1 MRANQSCLRCGSRW
15 RGCLVI
21 AVASLVAAAAMPL
34 NEAEAQSREY
44 YNGATGGRGSPS
56 PPPYQRPYGNQRQQ
70 SETDGLLEDA
80 LADLSRGR
88 LREARRLLEL
98 VIEGFPNSPAAD
110 EARRLLAPIYAGG
123 RGPGPGL
130 PAPLPANPST
140 NPSWSNAVNG
150 NAERA
155 DPVRPASA
163 PLGQSRDATA
173 ERQWQTEVRRVRAL
187 DQEFRANVGDR
198 VFFSE
203 ASVELGSRSRVVL
216 AAQAGWL
223 KRYPELTIAI
233 EAHSDDQGSR
243 EFNDELAR
251 RRADAVRDRL
261 IEEGVEPTRIRVN
274 PMGREKPVAACSEA
288 ACAAQNRRA
297 VTQLAEP
304 EVRAT
309 TAPRAAIDGSRQN

>member
-1 MRANQSCLRCGSRW
+1 M
-15 RGCLVI
+15 
-21 AVASLVAAAAMPL
+21 ASFAAAAAMPL
-34 NEAEAQSREY
+34 SEVKAQSREY
-44 YNGATGGRGSPS
+44 YSGGAGERRYPTAPA
-56 PPPYQRPYGNQRQQ
+56 YQRPYGYQRQQ

-80 LADLSRGR
+80 MADLSRGR

-123 RGPGPGL
+123 RDPGPSVGL
-130 PAPLPANPST
+130 PAPQPAGPS
-140 NPSWSNAVNG
+140 VNQRWG
-150 NAERA
+150 NTANSEAERA

-163 PLGQSRDATA
+163 PLGQSPDATS
-173 ERQWQTEVRRVRAL
+173 ERQWQTEVRRVRVL

-223 KRYPELTIAI
+223 KRYPELTISI
-233 EAHSDDQGSR
+233 EAHADDQGSR
-243 EFNDELAR
+243 QFNDDLAR
-251 RRADAVRDRL
+251 RRAEAVRDRL
-261 IEEGVEPTRIRVN
+261 IEEGVELARIRVH
-274 PMGREKPVAACSEA
+274 PMGREKPVAACPDA

-297 VTQLAEP
+297 VTQLTEP
-304 EVRAT
+304 EIRAT
-309 TAPRAAIDGSRQN
+309 EAPRAAIDGGRRN